1 MKLTVSLSGRRLPLL
16 LLVLTW
22 VASSPALAWC
32 ADKTGGVDPAL
43 WGLTVEAPRP
53 PVPGKNG
60 SKPQPPAVGHLWLP
74 DGVRHIR
81 GLLVGGR
88 TLLEK
93 RICEDRQIRAAL
105 ADEGIG
111 ALYFDPALDA
121 LFEYLQRPSGEAL
134 DKALA
139 DLAAKS
145 GHPELAGVPLL
156 TVGHSTGG
164 IFCRNVAYW
173 KPERVIGVLHVM
185 SGNLQDHIPDPSRTL
200 AGVPFLA
207 INGEFEEFGPAGGD
221 LKGGLRSE
229 YSLDPADKTKHNQTQ
244 WIIVR
249 QQLLD
254 RRRRNPEN
262 LMGLIVHRGH
272 GHTSWDDDMTALAA
286 QFIRS
291 AAEARLP
298 KGGAGEPEGKGGV
311 ACRTLRAADGWLE
324 DADIKDPH
332 FPAAPYNEYRGDK
345 SLAFWYPDK
354 AMAEAVW
361 KYHQGNWE
369 VPDPTAGQPPEK
381 RFTPP
386 PDLRDTVDAR
396 QD

>member
-1 MKLTVSLSGRRLPLL
+1 MTFLCRRFPVFLLAWVVSFP
-16 LLVLTW
+16 
-22 VASSPALAWC
+22 PAAWC
-32 ADKTGGVDPAL
+32 ADKAGKVDPSL
-43 WGLTVEAPRP
+43 WGLTVEVPRP
-53 PVPGKNG
+53 PVSGKNG
-60 SKPQPPAVGHLWLP
+60 PKPQPPAVGHLWLP
-74 DGVRHIR
+74 DGVRHVR

-93 RICEDRQIRAAL
+93 RICEEPKIRAAL
-105 ADEGIG
+105 AEEGMG

-121 LFEYLQRPSGEAL
+121 LFEYVQRPSGKEL

-139 DLAAKS
+139 DLASKS
-145 GHPELAGVPLL
+145 GHSELASAPLL

-173 KPERVIGVLHVM
+173 KPERVIGVLHIM
-185 SGNLQDHIPDPSRTL
+185 SGNFQDHSPDPTRTL

-207 INGEFEEFGPAGGD
+207 INGEFEEFGPAGGN

-244 WIIVR
+244 WLIVR
-249 QQLLD
+249 QQLLQ
-254 RRRRNPEN
+254 RRRRNPDN
-262 LMGLIVHRGH
+262 LMGMIVHRGG
-272 GHTSWDDDMTALAA
+272 GHTSWDEDMSALAA

-291 AAEARLP
+291 AAELRLP
-298 KGGAGEPEGKGGV
+298 KGEPGGTRLA
-311 ACRTLRAADGWLE
+311 ACRTVHAADGWLE

-332 FPAAPYNEYRGDK
+332 HQPAPYNEYRGDK
-345 SLAFWYPDK
+345 TLAFWYPGR

-361 KYHQGNWE
+361 KYHQGKWDA
-369 VPDPTAGQPPEK
+369 PDPTAGQPAAQ

-386 PDLRDTVDAR
+386 PELQDQVDTRHD
-396 QD
+396 